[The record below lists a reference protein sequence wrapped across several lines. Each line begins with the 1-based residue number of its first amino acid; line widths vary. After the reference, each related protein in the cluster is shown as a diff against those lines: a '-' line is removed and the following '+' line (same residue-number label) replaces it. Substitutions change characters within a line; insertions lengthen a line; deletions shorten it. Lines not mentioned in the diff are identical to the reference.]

1 MKIRARI
8 VLITSIIII
17 IAIGFQAVFS
27 IISTNSSLDVIVEQQ
42 LADQVKNIS
51 NELKTAQNVIQITKD
66 AMNEKNAVLAQAIAE
81 MIVYN
86 QTWLKTYN
94 MDKLADQLKVAEI
107 RVTDVD
113 GIVQFGNDE
122 KVFGTNIA
130 NEPTMAPFVPLI
142 GQRDVSYAQEP
153 APREKDGQMYQFVG
167 VSRRDVPGVVMI
179 GFIPSTLIDLLE
191 NLDIQ
196 KRIEGL
202 VIGSNGFGAI
212 IDSNDNFIAHKD
224 IALVG
229 TAASDQP
236 WLSDVFASTK
246 ESTPVVIDGE
256 TFIAYKQNIDDYT
269 IVVTYPKAELDAIIA
284 KNLSNNII
292 IVVVS
297 VFILVLIISRLIKKY
312 VTSPLK
318 KVEAAMVEV
327 GSGNFKTSVDYQSKD
342 EIGTLSKQFGTMTK
356 NVSHLIKEVSQ
367 SINKLAV
374 SSETITE
381 NVEGLSLTSQEVTRA
396 IEEITHGATDL
407 ASNVNERLLTGQQ
420 LSESINI
427 IFSKLTN
434 AKSVSSEMVTV
445 NDLGRTKIDA
455 LKFVFQETVD
465 STDAVSKK
473 VENLSVSSQA
483 IETIVSTIKGI
494 SNQTNLLAL
503 NASIEAARAGEAGR
517 GFSVVAE
524 EIRKLAEQSATSAE
538 EISSIIGEIVQIV
551 SSTNQTVRGTQLS
564 VESAKVNL
572 DETVDVFAQIDQSV
586 VQVESI
592 IEEFISET
600 QKIDTLKSELIVSL
614 ESMAAISEQS
624 AASTEEINAS
634 TEEQLSRV
642 SEIAQAI
649 DDLNEDVT
657 NLSTEMTKFKA

>member
-27 IISTNSSLDVIVEQQ
+27 IITTNSSLDVIVEQQ
-42 LADQVKNIS
+42 LADQIKNIS
-51 NELKTAQNVIQITKD
+51 NELNTAQNVIQITKD
-66 AMNEKNAVLAQAIAE
+66 AMNDKNAVLAQAIAE

-94 MDKLADQLKVAEI
+94 MDKLADQLKVEEI

-113 GIVQFGNDE
+113 GIVQYGNNE
-122 KVFGTNIA
+122 KAFGTKLA
-130 NEPTMAPFVPLI
+130 DDPTMAPFIPLI

-167 VSRRDVPGVVMI
+167 VSRRDIPGVVMI
-179 GFIPSTLIDLLE
+179 GFVPSTLIDLLA

-196 KRIEGL
+196 KKIEGL
-202 VIGSNGFGAI
+202 VIGLDGFGAI
-212 IDSNDNFIAHKD
+212 IDQNNNFIAHKD
-224 IALVG
+224 RTLIG
-229 TAASDQP
+229 TSANDQP
-236 WLSDVFASTK
+236 WLSDVLSSTSSS
-246 ESTPVVIDGE
+246 STVEIDGE
-256 TFIAYKQNIDDYT
+256 NYIAYKQNVEDFT
-269 IVVTYPKAELDAIIA
+269 VVVTYPRSKLDAIIA
-284 KNLSNNII
+284 KNLMNNII
-292 IVVVS
+292 IVIVS
-297 VFILVLIISRLIKKY
+297 VFILVFLISRLIKQY

-318 KVEAAMVEV
+318 KVEAAMIEV
-327 GSGNFKTSVDYQSKD
+327 GAGNFTTIVDYQSKD
-342 EIGTLSKQFGTMTK
+342 EIGSLSKQFGAMTE
-356 NVSHLIKEVSQ
+356 NVRHLIREVTQ
-367 SINKLAV
+367 SINNLAT

-381 NVEGLSLTSQEVTRA
+381 NVDGLSSTSQEVTRA

-407 ASNVNERLLTGQQ
+407 ATNVNERLLTGQQ
-420 LSESINI
+420 LSDSINI
-427 IFSKLTN
+427 IFSRLTN
-434 AKSVSSEMVTV
+434 AKSVSTNMVNV
-445 NDLGRTKIDA
+445 NQLGRTKIDA
-455 LKFVFQETVD
+455 LKQVFQETVEN
-465 STDAVSKK
+465 TNAVSDK
-473 VENLSVSSQA
+473 VDALSVSSQA
-483 IETIVSTIKGI
+483 IETIVGTIKGI

-538 EISSIIGEIVQIV
+538 EINKIIADIVQIV
-551 SSTNQTVRGTQLS
+551 SSTNHTVHGTQRS

-572 DETVDVFAQIDQSV
+572 DETIDVFVQIDQSV
-586 VQVESI
+586 VQVENI
-592 IEEFISET
+592 IEEFITET
-600 QKIDTLKSELIVSL
+600 QKIDSLKSELVISL
-614 ESMAAISEQS
+614 ESMAAISEES

-649 DDLNEDVT
+649 DNLNEDVA
-657 NLSTEMTKFKA
+657 NLSVEMNKFKA